1 MCISRSHSR
10 FPYLSAVY
18 FSRMDL
24 EQTVK
29 DLQAQNAQFQQLLL
43 TLAKGQ
49 EDIKTQLGNKDPVK
63 KKKKRIGVATLGR
76 RFDGEARRV
85 LEFPPTS
92 DEGTSKR
99 DGAAVPSESDAEE
112 EEVEEDEDYSDQ
124 QYPPADDKYK
134 GLEDRLASM
143 EL

>member
-18 FSRMDL
+18 YSRMDL

-29 DLQAQNAQFQQLLL
+29 DLQAQNAQFQQLLM

-63 KKKKRIGVATLGR
+63 KKKKRLGVATLGR
-76 RFDGEARRV
+76 SLVIA
-85 LEFPPTS
+85 
-92 DEGTSKR
+92 
-99 DGAAVPSESDAEE
+99 
-112 EEVEEDEDYSDQ
+112 
-124 QYPPADDKYK
+124 
-134 GLEDRLASM
+134 
-143 EL
+143 